1 MWPQFRQMLDAASS
15 DDAPFE
21 EILVW
26 EFSRFTR
33 KREGA
38 SRGFWVSPYAP
49 YGYQKVQ
56 VADGARKRPRLAL
69 NPPADAVVRRIF
81 ESEFLR
87 TSEIT
92 ETRAFV
98 RSFVKAILV
107 RPGRATIHYT
117 IPTPEDSPIGRAA
130 AAEVAL
136 KQRVGAFFAQV
147 GGGGEHGHALGAA
160 PYWVRILSAVIPT
173 RPAWRRLFEHP
184 KVGLHVTYCE
194 LSRGWS
200 RYRCGD
206 YGCH

>member
-107 RPGRATIHYT
+107 RPRQGHNPLHDTDTRGQSHREGGR
-117 IPTPEDSPIGRAA
+117 SRGRPSSSGSGRSS
-130 AAEVAL
+130 L
-136 KQRVGAFFAQV
+136 KLVGAANMAMPSEPRLTGTEYFRLLSLP
-147 GGGGEHGHALGAA
+147 GLLGADCSNTPRWA
-160 PYWVRILSAVIPT
+160 YT
-173 RPAWRRLFEHP
+173 
-184 KVGLHVTYCE
+184 
-194 LSRGWS
+194 
-200 RYRCGD
+200 
-206 YGCH
+206 